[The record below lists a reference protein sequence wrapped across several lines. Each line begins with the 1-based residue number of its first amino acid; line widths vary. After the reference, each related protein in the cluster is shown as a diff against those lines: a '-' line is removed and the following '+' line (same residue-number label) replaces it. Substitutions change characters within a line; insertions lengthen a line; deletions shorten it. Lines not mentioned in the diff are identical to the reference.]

1 MVLLPVGLPG
11 CASSPDGTPADSV
24 PEPAAP
30 DSAPGR
36 EPVEL
41 EDVETVVAP
50 AEPAPVAR
58 AADVPE
64 PTAEPVGT
72 MRAGFT
78 ESIPGTTVDMEFV
91 PVPDGIAG
99 RPLWVARTE
108 TTWDAY
114 DAFVFELEQPADVPA
129 DLDAVVRP
137 SHPYVLADH
146 GFGHAGFPAIS
157 ISHAGASAFCDWLSA
172 LSGRRYRLPTE
183 AEFDAL
189 CAAAHAD
196 TGTGSGSGSGP
207 VADSGAGAV
216 AARAWTAE
224 TSDDQTHPVG
234 TREPD
239 ALGLHDLLGN
249 AAEWCTAADGTPV
262 SKGGAYLDRLAAVG
276 CDARRTPTPAW
287 NMRDPQLPKS
297 RWWLSDAPFA
307 GFRVVCED
315 GP

>member
-1 MVLLPVGLPG
+1 MGLPG
-11 CASSPDGTPADSV
+11 CASSPDGTPAASV
-24 PEPAAP
+24 PELAAP
-30 DSAPGR
+30 DSVPVVVEDVVEVVEAAEPADVAPLAPVAEPVA
-36 EPVEL
+36 EPVE
-41 EDVETVVAP
+41 
-50 AEPAPVAR
+50 
-58 AADVPE
+58 
-64 PTAEPVGT
+64 TA
-72 MRAGFT
+72 RAGFVQ
-78 ESIPGTTVDMEFV
+78 SIPGTTVDIELL
-91 PVPDGIAG
+91 PVPDTVTG

-114 DAFVFELEQPADVPA
+114 DAFVFELERPDDVPA

-137 SHPYVLADH
+137 SHPYVLADY

-183 AEFDAL
+183 AEFEAL
-189 CAAAHAD
+189 CAAGQAD
-196 TGTGSGSGSGP
+196 L
-207 VADSGAGAV
+207 GAERAPDATAAAR

-224 TSDDQTHPVG
+224 TSDDQTHPVA
-234 TREPD
+234 TRAPD

-262 SKGGAYLDRLAAVG
+262 SKGGAYLDRLSAVG
-276 CDARRTPTPAW
+276 CEPRRTPTPAW
-287 NMRDPQLPKS
+287 NMRDPQIPKS

-307 GFRVVCED
+307 GFRVVCDD